1 MKLTRAAFAVIIK
14 FSEQIGIFTNVW
26 NAVEEAGFSIDQ
38 GDLTEQQRCEEII
51 MKLRDHEYA
60 DLFEIICTQWEQAA
74 QIRRWTQEMKKDL
87 TESLKSEITD
97 ELIREINDKMVK
109 LAKEEKKT
117 KSKEEEKK
125 DDTVQIITTEEE
137 TKDAEQVSDKD
148 KEEDAEEDD
157 DDEVLFTGP
166 LNNEQTAEVET
177 RAFQQMQAKMQEA
190 IEDSILKARFLL
202 KMIIPEAYKKEQ
214 AEELQKE
221 ISRRQS

>member
-1 MKLTRAAFAVIIK
+1 
-14 FSEQIGIFTNVW
+14 
-26 NAVEEAGFSIDQ
+26 
-38 GDLTEQQRCEEII
+38 
-51 MKLRDHEYA
+51 
-60 DLFEIICTQWEQAA
+60 
-74 QIRRWTQEMKKDL
+74 
-87 TESLKSEITD
+87 
-97 ELIREINDKMVK
+97 MVK

-137 TKDAEQVSDKD
+137 TKDADKVSDKD

-190 IEDSILKARFLL
+190 IKDSILKASFLL